1 MSGTTS
7 ETTGIGNGDT
17 TTGAA
22 PGGGGTGGTSVGV
35 STVGV
40 TSPGSLPV
48 LPPNYA
54 SSNLG
59 FFTRQSESVPTAVA
73 VGPDGALY
81 VSELGAIPYPTG
93 YARII
98 RIPDPEATT
107 GFDRKTPSGTPQVF
121 ASGFSEIQ
129 GLSFD
134 ATGNLYV
141 LEYLNANGVYDPTIA
156 PGDLPPSKLI
166 RVGTDG
172 VRTTI
177 SGTEL
182 KLGNYVKVDEA
193 TGDIYVATNN
203 ADNSNGLLLRYRVAA
218 DGTAT
223 NEVVAS
229 GLNNPRGM
237 SFGPDGNLYVLESG
251 QGTASNDPN
260 VATAPDIPFIPGVVS
275 ERGGYTGA
283 ITRIDLNSREGGQER
298 IFTGLASFREYNPV
312 TGEDRVISIGPNGFT
327 ITPDGT
333 VYVASGGG
341 LAPATAASIA
351 PFSDLT
357 RGLVRVD
364 GLFDANPADA
374 KLTAVFDSVSYG
386 AANGPDGATTLFNT
400 QSNLNDVVYGPGG
413 KLYAV
418 DAARNVMYGLGKDG
432 TAVESATVI
441 QKRPPVLTPPQY
453 GAVVALGGNPSADYA
468 VEIENRTFKN
478 QNGLPDTPGRAATPV
493 PPGGTTPPGLP
504 PGGIPS
510 GPPPAGLPSGLPSSA
525 LPSDPSSSAVM
536 PPVVPISAVVGGMGA
551 AAGTAPSTTVT
562 PPRGE
567 DAAVGGANAGNSG
580 APPTGTGAAGD
591 AGVPGAIPN
600 IPIDAAFPGPVDP
613 TSPPV
618 LPGNIYSPYF
628 DSFFGYS
635 SAEKLILPAGERG
648 SYTVSNLYSFGDRL
662 ADDGGTFGGVPFAK
676 ATGTPS
682 AYASAPY
689 SPSGSLSDGPKWT
702 MNLAQI
708 LGVQN
713 AGRDTNFAYESATT
727 RLVNNPS
734 DPNQTRFNFEGQVNL
749 FELINGRFLPTDL
762 VTVTFGGND
771 LTVPG
776 VLPTPDLVNVTVEGI
791 IEGLRDLAGL
801 GAKHF
806 LVTNLPDIT
815 LAPLFGDPAIGGA
828 LGIDGSIY
836 PALIDQ
842 FNARL
847 DISLDAFEEETGLD
861 VKELDFNKLFDGIA
875 ADPAAY
881 GFINVSESVLANPPF
896 PGSTPIYNPDIVGK
910 DPLVQHGTLFLD
922 PFFNP
927 TALGQAIMAETAR
940 SAIT

>member
-1 MSGTTS
+1 MSGSIS
-7 ETTGIGNGDT
+7 ETTTVGNGGP

-22 PGGGGTGGTSVGV
+22 PGGGGTGGSSVGV
-35 STVGV
+35 STTGV
-40 TSPGSLPV
+40 TSPGDLPV

-59 FFTRQSESVPTAVA
+59 FFTRQFESVPTAVA

-81 VSELGAIPYPTG
+81 VSELGGIPYPTG

-98 RIPDPEATT
+98 RIPDPESTT
-107 GFDRKTPSGTPQVF
+107 GFDRTTPSGTPQVF

-134 ATGNLYV
+134 AAGNLYV
-141 LEYLNANGVYDPTIA
+141 LEYLNANGVYDPTTA

-177 SGTEL
+177 SGDEL

-203 ADNSNGLLLRYRVAA
+203 ADNANGLVIRYRVGA

-251 QGTASNDPN
+251 RGTPSDDPN
-260 VATAPDIPFIPGVVS
+260 VATAPDVVFIPGLVS
-275 ERGGYTGA
+275 ERGGYTGS
-283 ITRIDLNSREGGQER
+283 ITKIDLNSREGGQER

-312 TGEDRVISIGPNGFT
+312 TGQDRIISIGPNGFT

-341 LAPATAASIA
+341 LAPETAASVA
-351 PFSDLT
+351 PFSDLV

-374 KLTAVFDSVSYG
+374 KITPVFDSVAYG
-386 AANGPDGATTLFNT
+386 AANSPDGATTLFNT

-413 KLYAV
+413 RLYAV
-418 DAARNVMYGLGKDG
+418 DAARNVMYGLGTDG

-441 QKRPPVLTPPQY
+441 QKRPPVLKPPQY
-453 GAVVALGGNPSADYA
+453 GAVVTLGGNPSADYA
-468 VEIENRTFKN
+468 VEISSRTYKN
-478 QNGLPDTPGRAATPV
+478 ANGLPDTPGRAATPV
-493 PPGGTTPPGLP
+493 PAGGSTT
-504 PGGIPS
+504 S
-510 GPPPAGLPSGLPSSA
+510 SLPSGLFT
-525 LPSDPSSSAVM
+525 SDVM
-536 PPVVPISAVVGGMGA
+536 PPVVPTSAVVGGMGDTT
-551 AAGTAPSTTVT
+551 GTASSTSIT

-567 DAAVGGANAGNSG
+567 DAAIGGANAGDT
-580 APPTGTGAAGD
+580 TGSSGAAGD
-591 AGVPGAIPN
+591 AGVPGAIPSL
-600 IPIDAAFPGPVDP
+600 PIDPAFPGPVDP

-618 LPGNIYSPYF
+618 LPGNIYTPYF
-628 DSFFGYS
+628 DPFFGYS
-635 SAEKLILPAGERG
+635 SAEKLVLPAGARG

-662 ADDGGTFGGVPFAK
+662 ADDGGTFGAVPFAQ
-676 ATGTPS
+676 ATGTPTP
-682 AYASAPY
+682 YTSAPY
-689 SPSGSLSDGPKWT
+689 SSTGSLSDGLKWT
-702 MNLAQI
+702 TYLEQI
-708 LGVQN
+708 LGVKDT
-713 AGRDTNFAYESATT
+713 GRDTNFAYESATA
-727 RLVNNPS
+727 RAGLDPS
-734 DPNQTRFNFEGQVNL
+734 APFLGSFEGQVSL
-749 FELINGRFLPTDL
+749 FKFINGRFLPTDL

-776 VLPTPDLVNVTVEGI
+776 IVPTPELVDVTVAQI
-791 IEGLRDLAGL
+791 IEGLQDLADL

-836 PALIDQ
+836 PAIIDR
-842 FNARL
+842 FNAQL
-847 DISLDAFEEETGLD
+847 DASLDAFEEGTGLD

-875 ADPAAY
+875 AGPSAY
-881 GFINVSESVLANPPF
+881 GFTNVSESVLANPPF
-896 PGSTPIYNPDIVGK
+896 PGSTPIYNPDIVGR

-927 TALGQAIMAETAR
+927 TALAQSIMAETAR